1 MAGCGRGRGDLGLGG
16 LGLGGLRL
24 GGPAAALALA
34 LLAAGCSAD
43 GAGSPPTALTS
54 PAFTAATAAGDH
66 IDLTAMTFAIEP
78 FEGMPGNAADD
89 LTRRIVETGKHE
101 GLTFVQRLGAP
112 ATYRV
117 RGWLTAVGNPTSTT
131 VVYIYDVTDASG
143 QRVFRFTGQE
153 PSGGTSADPWSA
165 VSVDTISIIAE
176 RTVASLK
183 AWLARGSG

>member
-1 MAGCGRGRGDLGLGG
+1 MAGSGRGRGGL
-16 LGLGGLRL
+16 
-24 GGPAAALALA
+24 AAALALA
-34 LLAAGCSAD
+34 IVATGCSA
-43 GAGSPPTALTS
+43 AGSGPPTALTS
-54 PAFTAATAAGDH
+54 PAFTAATAAGEH
-66 IDLTAMTFAIEP
+66 IDLTTMSFAIEP

-117 RGWLTAVGNPTSTT
+117 KGWLTAVGNPTSTT
-131 VVYIYDVTDASG
+131 IVYIYDVTDASG

-165 VSVDTISIIAE
+165 VSDDTVAIIAE
-176 RTVASLK
+176 RTVATLK

>member
-1 MAGCGRGRGDLGLGG
+1 MAGGGRGRGGLLAG
-16 LGLGGLRL
+16 LLI
-24 GGPAAALALA
+24 ALA
-34 LLAAGCSAD
+34 AAGCSS
-43 GAGSPPTALTS
+43 AGGGPPTPLTS
-54 PAFTAATAAGDH
+54 PTFSAATAVGDH
-66 IDLTAMTFAIEP
+66 IDLTAMSFALEP

-89 LTRRIVETGKHE
+89 LTRRIVETGKRE

-117 RGWLTAVGNPTSTT
+117 KGWLTAVGNPTSTT
-131 VVYIYDVTDASG
+131 VVYVYDITDASG

-153 PSGGTSADPWSA
+153 PSGGTSGDPWSA
-165 VSVDTISIIAE
+165 VSNDTVAIIAE